1 MIGRGRYDDFAI
13 RPDPREPFN
22 RKPPFPAKAGEGV
35 FSGEKFGCIQ
45 ILIYRAVSRNAKG
58 SAKGTGTSSA
68 RKTLQIE
75 RPENAPVE
83 RFQRD
88 GAGRP
93 EEQGTGMAADAIQ
106 KPSPATEGSDSGEG
120 GSPKGCRKRSFS
132 WKRVRKPSIPP
143 GDRPLPALRA
153 TFP

>member
-68 RKTLQIE
+68 RKTLQWSVFSE
-75 RPENAPVE
+75 MGPAGPTFPSDRRE
-83 RFQRD
+83 RFRGRWQPEGLSEEVVLLEESTQTVD
-88 GAGRP
+88 TAGGPTSSGASRHLPLKGKASEGRFV
-93 EEQGTGMAADAIQ
+93 G
-106 KPSPATEGSDSGEG
+106 
-120 GSPKGCRKRSFS
+120 
-132 WKRVRKPSIPP
+132 
-143 GDRPLPALRA
+143 
-153 TFP
+153 